1 MSVVKLFKSL
11 HLQFFSY
18 CQTKL
23 GTHDLFPNTLNN
35 EQIFKILIFKFFG
48 DFFKS
53 FTPGVK
59 LVVHI
64 LFQYV
69 NHVYCGFNYD
79 VFRDHPV
86 T

>member
-48 DFFKS
+48 DFFLKFHTRS
-53 FTPGVK
+53 EASGS
-59 LVVHI
+59 HI
-64 LFQYV
+64 VSICEPRLLWFQL
-69 NHVYCGFNYD
+69 
-79 VFRDHPV
+79 
-86 T
+86 